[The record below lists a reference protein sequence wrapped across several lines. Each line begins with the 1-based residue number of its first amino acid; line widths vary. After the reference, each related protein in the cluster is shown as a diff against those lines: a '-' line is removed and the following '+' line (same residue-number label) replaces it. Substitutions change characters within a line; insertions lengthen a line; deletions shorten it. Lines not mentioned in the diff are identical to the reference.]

1 MKFLQSIP
9 DYWQN
14 LSGAETAIK
23 TAKELWNGGNVTA
36 GRTEDGEQTYFK
48 KPYGIIAT
56 ALAFNLGYVML
67 VLATV
72 QKWVEIPMKWIGTL
86 LIRLVRLLFG
96 STILILSCPIFL
108 LVLTMNMKTGVNT
121 KFGNKLVKKNEK
133 NSDKT

>member
-14 LSGAETAIK
+14 LRGAKTAIK
-23 TAKELWNGGNVTA
+23 EAKDLWNGGNVLA
-36 GRTEDGEQTYFK
+36 GRTESGEQTYFK

-72 QKWVEIPMKWIGTL
+72 QKWVEVPMKWIGTL
-86 LIRLVRLLFG
+86 LIRLVRFAFG
-96 STILILSCPIFL
+96 VSIVILTCPIFL
-108 LVLTMNMKTGVNT
+108 VALTLNMKTGVNT
-121 KFGNKLVKKNEK
+121 KFGNLLVKKNEK